1 MEHLPAVPSGS
12 VHGLE
17 TVPYVCEKSY
27 DGGPFLTYPIRENRP
42 EIVPDAA
49 NVGKKF
55 LWQYEELQPTP
66 NKEFEAFCQTWL
78 FFGLINELLGNS
90 CNSADFVQAGKIGDC
105 RIISTSRL
113 PMLIEQWI
121 SSVQNGPST
130 MTYEHVAKCLRLT
143 HTTLLAAGPEF
154 DPSVKFCIA
163 SVGEL
168 FEYAANKA
176 FRIENLV
183 LDNRCPASWP
193 ILFGEATWVDRFGKS
208 GWCPSQIEI
217 MVRSTKSL
225 QSMYFFASMHNSV
238 SAGRHG
244 LCDNLKCVAYQ
255 TNLKDYHTQHVNEA
269 CRCKELCIDATI
281 LDAVVTT
288 GSLALLRI
296 REEKTLDELTVEIV
310 ASRPGFEYLA
320 LSHVWADG
328 LGNIN
333 RNALPRCQLLYLR
346 KLTQA
351 LRAKLSPDNPEAE
364 LLFWCDTLCCP
375 ATPGEGK
382 NRVLAQMKYVYEQ
395 AACVLVLD
403 SSLRAYERKVMSSEE
418 TCARIITSGWMRRLW
433 TLQEGALSDIQ
444 GKRRFWFQFRD
455 EPVHLRVL
463 WHEIVNLY
471 NDGWGQGGLAVDIL
485 LGISSIRNFLHSAD
499 LATLD
504 AAFQHRSVSVS
515 SDEPLLIGTLLG
527 LDVAGILNG
536 SDETRIHRMWS
547 LMPAAVRGIPKS
559 IIFRLGPRLKEE
571 GYRWAPS
578 SMLYY
583 EATNKVIVPTHKGD
597 YQGTP
602 TEHGLMVR
610 LSGYHMSF
618 PPPPSGLPVNPWDF
632 SLGKDLLYM
641 RDDEACWYI
650 AHRRWPSADGDY
662 LSEEQF
668 GITALRCHTNLWITL
683 LEADVQAQAD
693 SYQQTNAALLTKLVH
708 ESNEVKYVHSY
719 MHIHVF
725 QCRNHFSE
733 MLEAAYRCA
742 QELTES
748 APAQRLENLSEHKM
762 NMESPEHKTVFDSL
776 GPEILRI
783 AANGEN
789 ELALTT
795 ARQHSGRNDD
805 ALFGMFVRMMF
816 IGRYAIMG
824 PRTPDSQQWCVD

>member
-1 MEHLPAVPSGS
+1 MEHLPAIPSGG

-49 NVGKKF
+49 DVGKKF

-78 FFGLINELLGNS
+78 FFGLINELIGNI
-90 CNSADFVQAGKIGDC
+90 CNPTDFVQAGKPGD
-105 RIISTSRL
+105 RKTISTSRL
-113 PMLIEQWI
+113 PILMEQWI
-121 SSVQNGPST
+121 SSVQDGSST

-143 HTTLLAAGPEF
+143 HKTLLATALEF
-154 DPSVKFCIA
+154 DSSVKFCIA

-183 LDNRCPASWP
+183 LENRCPASWSV
-193 ILFGEATWVDRFGKS
+193 LFGEATWAERFRRS
-208 GWCPSQIEI
+208 GWCPSQIGI
-217 MVRSTKSL
+217 MVRSARSL
-225 QSMYFFASMHNSV
+225 QSLYFFASMRNSV
-238 SAGRHG
+238 SAGRHE
-244 LCDNLKCVAYQ
+244 LCDNLKCVAYK

-269 CRCKELCIDATI
+269 CRCNEFCVDATS
-281 LDAVVTT
+281 LDAVVTS
-288 GSLALLRI
+288 GALALLRI
-296 REEKTLDELTVEIV
+296 HEEKTLDELTVEIV
-310 ASRPGFEYLA
+310 ASQPGSEYLA

-333 RNALPRCQLLYLR
+333 GNALPRCQLLQLR

-351 LRAKLSPDNPEAE
+351 LRAKSSPDNPEAE

-382 NRVLAQMKYVYEQ
+382 NRVLAQMKNIYEQ

-403 SSLRAYERKVMSSEE
+403 SSLRAYERRAMSLEE

-433 TLQEGALSDIQ
+433 TLQEGVLSDVQ
-444 GKRRFWFQFRD
+444 GRRRLWFQFRD

-463 WHEIVNLY
+463 WHEIVDLY
-471 NDGWGQGGLAVDIL
+471 NHGWGQGGLAVEL
-485 LGISSIRNFLHSAD
+485 LHGISSIRNFLHRAD

-527 LDVAGILNG
+527 LDVASILNG
-536 SDETRIHRMWS
+536 SEETRIHRMWS
-547 LMPAAVRGIPKS
+547 LMPAAIHGIPQS

-578 SMLYY
+578 SLLYY
-583 EATNKVIVPTHKGD
+583 EATNKVIAPTHTAD
-597 YQGTP
+597 YQGIP

-610 LSGYHMSF
+610 LSGYHVSF

-641 RDDEACWYI
+641 RDDEACWYV
-650 AHRRWPSADGDY
+650 ACRRWPSADGDY

-668 GITALRCHTNLWITL
+668 GSTALRCHTNLWITL
-683 LEADVQAQAD
+683 LEANVQAQAD
-693 SYQQTNAALLTKLVH
+693 SYQQANPALLTKLVH

-725 QCRNHFSE
+725 QYRNHFSE

-742 QELTES
+742 QELAES
-748 APAQRLENLSEHKM
+748 APAQRLANLSK
-762 NMESPEHKTVFDSL
+762 NKTNLESPEHKMVFDSL
-776 GPEILRI
+776 GPEIHRI
-783 AANGEN
+783 AASGGN
-789 ELALTT
+789 ELALTS

-805 ALFGMFVRMMF
+805 ALFQVFVRMMF
-816 IGRYAIMG
+816 IGRYANIG
-824 PRTPDSQQWCVD
+824 PRTSDSQQWCVD